1 MRQSRPKRDQ
11 GCHKEQ
17 KRQNKLAKKQA
28 RYELK
33 EKKRQQKSERVELK
47 HELKK
52 TQLMD
57 KVRRFTP
64 KEQESE
70 STSSAESIDNNITEN
85 NIIEN
90 NIIDIERK
98 VN

>member
-1 MRQSRPKRDQ
+1 
-11 GCHKEQ
+11 
-17 KRQNKLAKKQA
+17 
-28 RYELK
+28 
-33 EKKRQQKSERVELK
+33 
-47 HELKK
+47 
-52 TQLMD
+52 MD

-64 KEQESE
+64 KEQECE
-70 STSSAESIDNNITEN
+70 STSSAESIDNNSTDKNIIDN

>member
-1 MRQSRPKRDQ
+1 
-11 GCHKEQ
+11 
-17 KRQNKLAKKQA
+17 
-28 RYELK
+28 
-33 EKKRQQKSERVELK
+33 
-47 HELKK
+47 
-52 TQLMD
+52 MD

-70 STSSAESIDNNITEN
+70 STSSAESIDNNSTDKNIIDN

>member
-1 MRQSRPKRDQ
+1 MQRSRPSTSLR
-11 GCHKEQ
+11 
-17 KRQNKLAKKQA
+17 R
-28 RYELK
+28 
-33 EKKRQQKSERVELK
+33 KKRQQKSERVELK

>member
-1 MRQSRPKRDQ
+1 
-11 GCHKEQ
+11 
-17 KRQNKLAKKQA
+17 
-28 RYELK
+28 
-33 EKKRQQKSERVELK
+33 
-47 HELKK
+47 
-52 TQLMD
+52 MD

-70 STSSAESIDNNITEN
+70 STSSAERKDNNNTDKNIIDK

>member
-1 MRQSRPKRDQ
+1 MLS
-11 GCHKEQ
+11 
-17 KRQNKLAKKQA
+17 
-28 RYELK
+28 
-33 EKKRQQKSERVELK
+33 LK

-64 KEQESE
+64 KEQNSE
-70 STSSAESIDNNITEN
+70 STPSAESIDNNITEN

>member
-1 MRQSRPKRDQ
+1 
-11 GCHKEQ
+11 
-17 KRQNKLAKKQA
+17 
-28 RYELK
+28 
-33 EKKRQQKSERVELK
+33 
-47 HELKK
+47 
-52 TQLMD
+52 MD

-70 STSSAESIDNNITEN
+70 STSSAESIDNNNTDKNIIDK

>member
-1 MRQSRPKRDQ
+1 
-11 GCHKEQ
+11 
-17 KRQNKLAKKQA
+17 
-28 RYELK
+28 
-33 EKKRQQKSERVELK
+33 
-47 HELKK
+47 
-52 TQLMD
+52 MD

-70 STSSAESIDNNITEN
+70 STSSAESIDNSSTDKNIIDK

>member
-1 MRQSRPKRDQ
+1 TRQTT
-11 GCHKEQ
+11 
-17 KRQNKLAKKQA
+17 LATTPPQ
-28 RYELK
+28 YERR

-70 STSSAESIDNNITEN
+70 SISSAESIDNNITEN

>member
-1 MRQSRPKRDQ
+1 
-11 GCHKEQ
+11 
-17 KRQNKLAKKQA
+17 
-28 RYELK
+28 
-33 EKKRQQKSERVELK
+33 
-47 HELKK
+47 
-52 TQLMD
+52 MD

-90 NIIDIERK
+90 NIIDNRAQGQLIMDEH
-98 VN
+98 